1 MCIRDRNWSGQ
12 GRTET
17 TENPPNVCKDPAS
30 GHLLQVHRSYQPE
43 GRGRLQGGSCQSEK
57 DRDREP
63 ACLTEGG
70 CRQKADTPPFLIHA
84 NGILHAISIL
94 RRLDQSQLL
103 KFQDKAADRR
113 VGGVP
118 KVLFQ
123 LLGGKLCVAVGHI
136 LSLIASFSTPSAA
149 EDRERQA
156 QAMALPE
163 TTAEK

>member
-1 MCIRDRNWSGQ
+1 M
-12 GRTET
+12 
-17 TENPPNVCKDPAS
+17 
-30 GHLLQVHRSYQPE
+30 
-43 GRGRLQGGSCQSEK
+43 
-57 DRDREP
+57 EP
-63 ACLTEGG
+63 LPLSAYTN
-70 CRQKADTPPFLIHA
+70 R
-84 NGILHAISIL
+84 ILHAIPVP
-94 RRLDQSQLL
+94 RRFEQSQLFKL
-103 KFQDKAADRR
+103 QHKAADRR

-123 LLGGKLCVAVGHI
+123 LLGGKLCVAVGHV

>member
-1 MCIRDRNWSGQ
+1 M
-12 GRTET
+12 
-17 TENPPNVCKDPAS
+17 
-30 GHLLQVHRSYQPE
+30 
-43 GRGRLQGGSCQSEK
+43 
-57 DRDREP
+57 EP
-63 ACLTEGG
+63 LPLSAYTN
-70 CRQKADTPPFLIHA
+70 R
-84 NGILHAISIL
+84 ILHAMPVP
-94 RRLDQSQLL
+94 RRFEQSQLF

>member
-1 MCIRDRNWSGQ
+1 MEPLPFS
-12 GRTET
+12 
-17 TENPPNVCKDPAS
+17 
-30 GHLLQVHRSYQPE
+30 SY
-43 GRGRLQGGSCQSEK
+43 
-57 DRDREP
+57 
-63 ACLTEGG
+63 
-70 CRQKADTPPFLIHA
+70 A
-84 NGILHAISIL
+84 NHILSAISIL
-94 RRLDQSQLL
+94 RRFEKSQLFKL
-103 KFQDKAADRR
+103 QDEAADRHI
-113 VGGVP
+113 GGVP

>member
-1 MCIRDRNWSGQ
+1 MQ
-12 GRTET
+12 
-17 TENPPNVCKDPAS
+17 
-30 GHLLQVHRSYQPE
+30 
-43 GRGRLQGGSCQSEK
+43 RL
-57 DRDREP
+57 
-63 ACLTEGG
+63 
-70 CRQKADTPPFLIHA
+70 PFSAHT
-84 NGILHAISIL
+84 NRILHAISVL
-94 RRLDQSQLL
+94 RRFEKTQLF